1 MAFQIRRIQKFPAPQ
16 KARWTLDKVLV
27 NFIRFHPDYRGLQA
41 KQRGTKVSEA
51 SLKKKGRK
59 QCAISPREISLEEC
73 WRWDSTVESSILS
86 ARIGSRIQL
95 LIEAASI
102 EELTSERFK
111 PGTSKRLDPVDR
123 KPKYRRVCTLHR
135 VKLLTLS
142 YQLQVRFQFWNMIKP
157 LGRARGWRDF
167 IYCESQIVIYGQ
179 TGSHGGSRVQVLAS
193 FCNL

>member
-86 ARIGSRIQL
+86 ARIGNRIQL
-95 LIEAASI
+95 LIE
-102 EELTSERFK
+102 T
-111 PGTSKRLDPVDR
+111 V
-123 KPKYRRVCTLHR
+123 YRRVDFREVQTWNFETAGSSGSKAEIPKSLHSSQGE
-135 VKLLTLS
+135 VTNFKLPTSSSLS
-142 YQLQVRFQFWNMIKP
+142 
-157 LGRARGWRDF
+157 
-167 IYCESQIVIYGQ
+167 
-179 TGSHGGSRVQVLAS
+179 VLKYD
-193 FCNL
+193 